1 MNLLWLFLLAG
12 CISWALTVLL
22 RRYALA
28 KNLLDVPN
36 NRSSHSIPTP
46 RGGGLS
52 IVVTF
57 LVGLSYLWLISLVG
71 NAVFIGLGGAGI
83 VVAVI
88 GFIDDHG
95 HIAAYWRLLGHFSIA
110 SWLVFWLGGLPQII
124 LFGLSVDLGWSGHVL
139 AVVALVW
146 LLNLYNFMDGIDGI
160 AGIEALSLTL
170 VAALLFLFVFD
181 KQEMA
186 VLNLLMF
193 ASVLGF
199 FVWNFPPAKI
209 FMGDVGSGFLGLMLG
224 ALALYSSHAETVML
238 WVWLI
243 LLGVFIVDSTYTL
256 CHRLLRGDRI
266 YEAHCSHAYQYAAR
280 KYGSHLRVTL
290 TVLVINLCWLTPW
303 AVAVSLDM
311 VDGASGLMMAYVP
324 LVWLAWYFKAGKM
337 EKASL

>member
-12 CISWALTVLL
+12 CISWALTALL

-36 NRSSHSIPTP
+36 NRSSHSFPTP

-57 LVGLSYLWLISLVG
+57 LLGLSYLWFIFLVG
-71 NAVFIGLGGAGI
+71 DAVFIGLCGAGI

-95 HIAAYWRLLGHFSIA
+95 HIAPYWRLLGHFFVA
-110 SWLVFWLGGLPQII
+110 SWLVFWLGGLPQIT
-124 LFGLSVDLGWSGHVL
+124 LFGLSVDLGWAGHVL

-160 AGIEALSLTL
+160 AGIEALSSTL
-170 VAALLFLFVFD
+170 VVALLFLFWF
-181 KQEMA
+181 KNQEMA

-199 FVWNFPPAKI
+199 LVWNFPPAKI
-209 FMGDVGSGFLGLMLG
+209 FMGDVGSGFLGLMIG
-224 ALALYSSHAETVML
+224 ALALNGAYAESVVL
-238 WVWLI
+238 WVWFI

-256 CHRLLRGDRI
+256 CRRLLRGDKI
-266 YEAHCSHAYQYAAR
+266 YEAHCSHAYQYATR
-280 KYGSHLRVTL
+280 KYGSHLLITF
-290 TVLVINLCWLTPW
+290 T
-303 AVAVSLDM
+303 
-311 VDGASGLMMAYVP
+311 
-324 LVWLAWYFKAGKM
+324 VWLLTCAGLRPGQSLWHWKWWMALQAW
-337 EKASL
+337 